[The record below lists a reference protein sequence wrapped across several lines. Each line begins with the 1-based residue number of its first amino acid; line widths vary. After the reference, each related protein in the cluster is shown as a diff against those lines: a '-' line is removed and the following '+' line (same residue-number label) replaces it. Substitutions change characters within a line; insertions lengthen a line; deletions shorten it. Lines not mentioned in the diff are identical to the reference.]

1 MILIIILIL
10 YGYMLMKF
18 SPKKYYKK
26 ILGAYTI
33 DYPDP
38 KKKAFRKWKKANK
51 GRMNTVLNKIFK
63 DEEL

>member
-1 MILIIILIL
+1 MV
-10 YGYMLMKF
+10 MKF

-63 DEEL
+63 DEKL